1 MQRITHVVV
10 GGVGGKI
17 PKSSCGEWNFWKD
30 MSEKENNVSIR
41 DYQKASFGKFV
52 VRRSNDVL
60 SNTLSLIFQQCL
72 FENLITIF
80 LFINEW
86 WFQIMC
92 WIDVFW

>member
-1 MQRITHVVV
+1 
-10 GGVGGKI
+10 
-17 PKSSCGEWNFWKD
+17 

-80 LFINEW
+80 LFINE
-86 WFQIMC
+86 
-92 WIDVFW
+92 

>member
-30 MSEKENNVSIR
+30 MSEKENNVSIL
-41 DYQKASFGKFV
+41 DYQKDSFGKFV
-52 VRRSNDVL
+52 VRRFL
-60 SNTLSLIFQQCL
+60 YIYIAISLY
-72 FENLITIF
+72 
-80 LFINEW
+80 INEW

>member
-41 DYQKASFGKFV
+41 DYQKDSFGKLV
-52 VRRSNDVL
+52 VRRIHNHWYFSSAYL
-60 SNTLSLIFQQCL
+60 KI
-72 FENLITIF
+72 
-80 LFINEW
+80 
-86 WFQIMC
+86 
-92 WIDVFW
+92 

>member
-41 DYQKASFGKFV
+41 DYQKDSFGKFV
-52 VRRSNDVL
+52 VRRSL
-60 SNTLSLIFQQCL
+60 
-72 FENLITIF
+72 
-80 LFINEW
+80 
-86 WFQIMC
+86 
-92 WIDVFW
+92 